1 MSSGD
6 VDLFSSFYGA
16 MSSPI
21 IQISNSSDFWLTDLF
36 LAAMSRMY
44 FCCFLLWV

>member
-1 MSSGD
+1 MSSGEID
-6 VDLFSSFYGA
+6 SFLSFYGA
-16 MSSPI
+16 MPLPI